1 MSIDLYVHI
10 VEKPERLN
18 NYSKFKQIYGFTE
31 HDCDK
36 SISSFTEKGFS
47 IVYQKKVIAR
57 DGNHINELAKAVN
70 DILNVANNRNSLD
83 IKSLDIVLN

>member
-10 VEKPERLN
+10 LEKPESLN
-18 NYSKFKQIYGFTE
+18 NYPKFRQIYGFTE

-47 IVYQKKVIAR
+47 VVYQKKVIAR
-57 DGNHINELAKAVN
+57 DGNHVNALAKSVN
-70 DILNVANNRNSLD
+70 DILNVANNNDSLD
-83 IKSLDIVLN
+83 IKSLDVVLN